1 MNSNTINSRSEV
13 ASALSS
19 LLPSDLSISLY
30 HIATSPAKTTP
41 LFTPAPS
48 KRPAATTLESH
59 FIAISHENVLAFAI
73 ELLIYTLVASGER
86 IIFVS
91 KADSSGYL
99 PSSAVSYTPANAPEL
114 RVSLLRN
121 VAMTAVRVI
130 LDGARAVNPTS
141 KITVS
146 LFARSQTQYLF
157 PNSASNVTKH
167 ILEDRGLIAWWC
179 RVLDPIFQ
187 QYTDQGAKA
196 YLLVPGFD
204 RLQTRKL
211 FPARKDTN
219 EVQWVCGHPLV
230 TDPDRDLTV
239 REIIPHFPDDPK
251 ARFLD
256 ELNGDESG
264 KKVTQRGKQ
273 WNSIRS
279 VEDFWEMMS
288 MRQECSLGRCVGFIW
303 VVIDGE
309 PKPESTQTPSSQHM
323 TEPKSPSSPR
333 PESQESAQVST
344 QKSMQQFRK
353 HDIQLSIDTQ
363 LSSVSSKA
371 DPISESPKKRSR
383 PEPASII
390 MSPRKKKL
398 KALDSDNLMLKPPLV
413 SSAIV
418 LDEKRYQRTIDSLL
432 YHTDFGTYDLAKEGT
447 RKWVQRSYATVKASD
462 VIIRDGWDWGELV
475 TGMVERAA
483 EKAKEK
489 GEGMAGVNVLM
500 GRRKKPEPNVLTAG
514 LVRKKGKKPAEAI
527 SAANSLDAGPA
538 KQQGNS
544 AETKQATKKG
554 VESEKAPAVNVLGA
568 NLVRRKPKAE

>member
-1 MNSNTINSRSEV
+1 MSSNNINSRSAV

-73 ELLIYTLVASGER
+73 ELLVYTLVASGER
-86 IIFVS
+86 IIFIS

-99 PSSAVSYTPANAPEL
+99 PSSVACYTPAHEPESK
-114 RVSLLRN
+114 VSLLRN
-121 VAMTAVRVI
+121 VAMTVVRVI
-130 LDGARAVNPTS
+130 LENARAANPTS

-157 PNSASNVTKH
+157 PNSASNTTKH

-187 QYTDQGAKA
+187 QYIDQDAKA

-211 FPARKDTN
+211 FPERQDTK
-219 EVQWVCGHPLV
+219 EAQWICGHPLV
-230 TDPDRDLTV
+230 TDPERDLTV
-239 REIIPHFPDDPK
+239 REIIPHYPDDPK
-251 ARFLD
+251 ARFLN

-264 KKVTQRGKQ
+264 KVTQRGKK

-279 VEDFWEMMS
+279 VDDFWEMMS

-303 VVIDGE
+303 VPGNQ
-309 PKPESTQTPSSQHM
+309 ESTQVNTQ
-323 TEPKSPSSPR
+323 
-333 PESQESAQVST
+333 QST
-344 QKSMQQFRK
+344 QQFTK
-353 HDIQLSIDTQ
+353 PNIQLTIDTQ
-363 LSSVSSKA
+363 LSGSSLGA
-371 DPISESPKKRSR
+371 DPSSESPKKRAR
-383 PEPASII
+383 PEPASIL

-398 KALDSDNLMLKPPLV
+398 KALDSDNLILKPPLV

-432 YHTDFGTYDLAKEGT
+432 YHTDFGTIDLAKDGT
-447 RKWVQRSYATVKASD
+447 RKWVQRSYAAVKASD

-475 TGMVERAA
+475 TGTVDRAA

-489 GEGMAGVNVLM
+489 EGTAGVNVLM
-500 GRRKKPEPNVLTAG
+500 GRRKKSEPNVLTM
-514 LVRKKGKKPAEAI
+514 RKQGKKPAESI
-527 SAANSLDAGPA
+527 SAANTLDAGKSTETEQAA
-538 KQQGNS
+538 KRGEFAN
-544 AETKQATKKG
+544 
-554 VESEKAPAVNVLGA
+554 APMVNVLGA
-568 NLVRRKPKAE
+568 NLVRRRPKAEEN